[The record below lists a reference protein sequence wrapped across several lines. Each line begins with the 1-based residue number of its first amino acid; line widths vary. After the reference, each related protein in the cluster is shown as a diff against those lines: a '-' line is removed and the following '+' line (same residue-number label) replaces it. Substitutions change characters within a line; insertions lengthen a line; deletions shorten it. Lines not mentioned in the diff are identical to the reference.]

1 MSIFNAQ
8 FFDSDTFT
16 LIILPC
22 LIFISRICDV
32 SIGTIRIIFVSRGNK
47 LLAPLLGFFEVLIW
61 LVAIGR
67 IMQNITNVTAYLAY
81 AGGFAAGNFIG
92 ISIEKKLAVGIVLIR
107 IITKKDA
114 SELIDVLKY
123 QGYGITNVFAEG
135 NLGKVNVIFT
145 VVKRFVI
152 PDLLKLIKQYN
163 PNAFISIEELSFA
176 TEEIFPHQKSFY
188 RRFGTGEFPKLY
200 RKGK

>member
-1 MSIFNAQ
+1 MSILNAQ
-8 FFDSDTFT
+8 FFTTDSFT

-67 IMQNITNVTAYLAY
+67 IMQNITNVGAYVAY

-92 ISIEKKLAVGIVLIR
+92 ISIERKLAMGIVLIR

-114 SELIDVLKY
+114 SELINALKY
-123 QGYGITNVFAEG
+123 QGYGITNVVAEG
-135 NLGKVNVIFT
+135 NLGQVNVIFA
-145 VVKRFVI
+145 VVKRFI
-152 PDLLKLIKQYN
+152 IEDLIKLINRYN
-163 PNAFISIEELSFA
+163 PNAFISIEEVSFA
-176 TEEIFPHQKSFY
+176 NEEIFPHQKSLY
-188 RRFGTGEFPKLY
+188 RRFGKAGFPKLY